1 MRCAA
6 MMRPP
11 SPSGCCLRVPHQ
23 HVPWRC
29 VVSAGARP
37 ACPHHEEHRR
47 HPPYWS
53 MASIAS
59 PILNIE
65 KVFGPIPSAEH
76 ILVANGEIVS
86 SRGYCDPC
94 PMLGG

>member
-1 MRCAA
+1 
-6 MMRPP
+6 
-11 SPSGCCLRVPHQ
+11 
-23 HVPWRC
+23 
-29 VVSAGARP
+29 
-37 ACPHHEEHRR
+37 
-47 HPPYWS
+47 

-94 PMLGG
+94 PMLGGTKSSA